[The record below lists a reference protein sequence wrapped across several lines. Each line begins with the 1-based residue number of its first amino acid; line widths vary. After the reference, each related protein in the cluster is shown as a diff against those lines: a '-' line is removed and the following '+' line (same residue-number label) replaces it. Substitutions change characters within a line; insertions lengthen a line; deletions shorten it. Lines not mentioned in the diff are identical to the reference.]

1 MSAKH
6 RALQILDPDD
16 KYPPPAP
23 ASPQK
28 SILELSADE
37 LGHVLRFL
45 PTVDVIVL
53 VGNGSRSLTIHSE
66 SLNSMTS
73 RPSGC
78 RRS

>member
-6 RALQILDPDD
+6 RAFQILDPDD

-37 LGHVLRFL
+37 LGHVLRCA
-45 PTVDVIVL
+45 
-53 VGNGSRSLTIHSE
+53 
-66 SLNSMTS
+66 M
-73 RPSGC
+73 
-78 RRS
+78 